1 MASAGGD
8 GASAFPGWS
17 RPDVVLLT
25 ILCAAQSVLMVDVVV
40 VNVALPSIQ
49 AELAVPTEM
58 LQLVGVAYTG
68 VFGSLLIVSGRV
80 GDLYGRR
87 RVVVTGLVL
96 FVSMSG
102 VCGVVQETWQL
113 FAARAGQG
121 LGAAMVSPNAMALLV
136 GTFREE
142 KPRSRALGWWVAASA
157 GGAIAG
163 QLVGGVINELA
174 DWRGI
179 FLLHVPLGGVVIA
192 VALRVLPADRPAA
205 APPLDLWGALLLAAL
220 LGWTS
225 LLLADVTGGDLTWTL
240 TGAGLTVVLL
250 VSLVYVER
258 RHRLPVLPGLL
269 LKRRPVA
276 VANAVLMLNAGA
288 TTAAIYFTTLTMQ
301 HTMGYG
307 PLQTGLGFAPVT
319 AVVLLTSPRAGA
331 LASRLGARLLLLIG
345 SGVSALGL
353 LLLGLTASPGVGYW
367 GGVLPGLALVAAGN
381 GLSYAPAYSLA
392 TAVADGEHGPATGL
406 ISTAQELGSAAGLA
420 VLGPVAAALA
430 TVVGEDQGA
439 GFLASAALTVL
450 AGLLAGA
457 ELHRCRRGTS

>member
-1 MASAGGD
+1 M
-8 GASAFPGWS
+8 
-17 RPDVVLLT
+17 
-25 ILCAAQSVLMVDVVV
+25 
-40 VNVALPSIQ
+40 
-49 AELAVPTEM
+49 
-58 LQLVGVAYTG
+58 
-68 VFGSLLIVSGRV
+68 
-80 GDLYGRR
+80 
-87 RVVVTGLVL
+87 
-96 FVSMSG
+96 
-102 VCGVVQETWQL
+102 
-113 FAARAGQG
+113 
-121 LGAAMVSPNAMALLV
+121 
-136 GTFREE
+136 
-142 KPRSRALGWWVAASA
+142 
-157 GGAIAG
+157 
-163 QLVGGVINELA
+163 
-174 DWRGI
+174 
-179 FLLHVPLGGVVIA
+179 PLGGVVIA

-381 GLSYAPAYSLA
+381 GLSYAPPTRWPPRSP
-392 TAVADGEHGPATGL
+392 TVSTGPQQA
-406 ISTAQELGSAAGLA
+406 
-420 VLGPVAAALA
+420 
-430 TVVGEDQGA
+430 
-439 GFLASAALTVL
+439 
-450 AGLLAGA
+450 
-457 ELHRCRRGTS
+457 